1 LDLSPVMTQVAE
13 KVGVE
18 AVLSSLVSVA
28 LEGLLR
34 QMLEFEPAS

>member
-1 LDLSPVMTQVAE
+1 LDPSPEITKAAD
-13 KVGVE
+13 KVDVE